1 MSSNRIR
8 QFSEIFEVE
17 TFLNGGIILGQVQGA
32 VAGQALLKTGLYGLV
47 GATLIFTSPSAV
59 TVTFVAS
66 SGTGGSADPAK
77 DVSIRNPDP
86 SVLTFDDLKLQ
97 IEAAIATVR
106 VLSFKGSLV
115 LREVTPTS
123 GVTISDTGTANA
135 VLGAPKAASGSV
147 VGKVYAPPPSTTAPC
162 WTWHT
167 INGSNAHT
175 VFTLE

>member
-66 SGTGGSADPAK
+66 GGASASAGPTK
-77 DVSIRNPDP
+77 DLIIRNPDP
-86 SVLTFDDLKLQ
+86 IVLTFDDLKLQ

-115 LREVTPTS
+115 
-123 GVTISDTGTANA
+123 
-135 VLGAPKAASGSV
+135 
-147 VGKVYAPPPSTTAPC
+147 
-162 WTWHT
+162 
-167 INGSNAHT
+167 
-175 VFTLE
+175 